1 MDLYLHID
9 LLLKLEDLEQDMLVL
24 DQKLDLDL
32 YIRISGSLV
41 AVSMGLLLLL
51 VLLMLLVVVLL
62 MLGLLLLVLLLS
74 LPQLVRAFAGN
85 GPVVTGY
92 RSGTETTATL

>member
-1 MDLYLHID
+1 M
-9 LLLKLEDLEQDMLVL
+9 LLEGMLLLEDLEQDMLVL

-85 GPVVTGY
+85 GSVVTGY
-92 RSGTETTATL
+92 RSGTETTAS